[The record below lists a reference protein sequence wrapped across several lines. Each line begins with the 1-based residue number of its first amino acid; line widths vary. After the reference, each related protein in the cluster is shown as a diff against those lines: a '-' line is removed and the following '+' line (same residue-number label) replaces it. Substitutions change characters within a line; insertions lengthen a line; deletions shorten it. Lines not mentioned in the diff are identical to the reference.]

1 MKEQHTSV
9 KYTRSE
15 IETLPDETDWERV
28 DVLTDEDIE
37 EAASSDPDD
46 PPTDASF
53 WKDATVVMPENKVGK
68 EQPMPQI
75 NIDSDL
81 LVAQRLSDGCG
92 YTWTLASRL
101 GEMLHMAEELFGPRD
116 CSYTILGIEFASDG
130 PQIWYPRNH
139 RHIIIQLDLSAAT
152 NILQACYQM
161 AHETVHLL
169 APSCGR
175 NANNFEEGVA
185 CYFAAYYMKYKFNQP
200 NWSPTLPSYRRA
212 LEIIA
217 PRLNED
223 IGCIRRLRKNQPS
236 FRKMSKEAVSS
247 EFPQLTSEDV
257 DFLMST
263 FDRDSSKC

>member
-1 MKEQHTSV
+1 
-9 KYTRSE
+9 
-15 IETLPDETDWERV
+15 
-28 DVLTDEDIE
+28 
-37 EAASSDPDD
+37 
-46 PPTDASF
+46 
-53 WKDATVVMPENKVGK
+53 
-68 EQPMPQI
+68 MPQI
-75 NIDSDL
+75 NINSDL
-81 LVAQRLSDGCG
+81 LVPDGKDH
-92 YTWTLASRL
+92 TRTLAYQLSK
-101 GEMLHMAEELFGPRD
+101 MLHMVEELFGPRD
-116 CSYTILGIEFASDG
+116 YSYTILGIEFASDG

-139 RHIIIQLDLSAAT
+139 RHIIVQLNVSTAT
-152 NILQACYQM
+152 DMPKAYYQM
-161 AHETVHLL
+161 AHETIHLL
-169 APSCGR
+169 APTRLCDVTV
-175 NANNFEEGVA
+175 FEEGVA

-200 NWSPTLPSYRRA
+200 NWSPTLPSYRCA

>member
-1 MKEQHTSV
+1 MAP
-9 KYTRSE
+9 KYGILE
-15 IETLPDETDWERV
+15 ITGISLSNLMFQLPQT
-28 DVLTDEDIE
+28 
-37 EAASSDPDD
+37 
-46 PPTDASF
+46 
-53 WKDATVVMPENKVGK
+53 
-68 EQPMPQI
+68 
-75 NIDSDL
+75 
-81 LVAQRLSDGCG
+81 C
-92 YTWTLASRL
+92 
-101 GEMLHMAEELFGPRD
+101 
-116 CSYTILGIEFASDG
+116 
-130 PQIWYPRNH
+130 
-139 RHIIIQLDLSAAT
+139 
-152 NILQACYQM
+152 QACYQM

-185 CYFAAYYMKYKFNQP
+185 CYFAAYYMKYNLISLTGVQL
-200 NWSPTLPSYRRA
+200 SPATERA

>member
-1 MKEQHTSV
+1 
-9 KYTRSE
+9 
-15 IETLPDETDWERV
+15 
-28 DVLTDEDIE
+28 
-37 EAASSDPDD
+37 
-46 PPTDASF
+46 
-53 WKDATVVMPENKVGK
+53 
-68 EQPMPQI
+68 MPQI
-75 NIDSDL
+75 NINSDL
-81 LVAQRLSDGCG
+81 LVPDGKDH
-92 YTWTLASRL
+92 TRTLAYQLSK
-101 GEMLHMAEELFGPRD
+101 MLHMVEELFGSRD
-116 CSYTILGIEFASDG
+116 YSYTILGIEFG
-130 PQIWYPRNH
+130 PDNPRIWYPGNR

-169 APSCGR
+169 APSGGR

-200 NWSPTLPSYRRA
+200 NWSPTLPSYRCA

>member
-116 CSYTILGIEFASDG
+116 CSYTILGIEFG
-130 PQIWYPRNH
+130 PDNPRIWYPGNR

-200 NWSPTLPSYRRA
+200 NWSPTLPSYRCA

-247 EFPQLTSEDV
+247 EFPQLTSENV

>member
-1 MKEQHTSV
+1 MQFGGLHE
-9 KYTRSE
+9 
-15 IETLPDETDWERV
+15 
-28 DVLTDEDIE
+28 
-37 EAASSDPDD
+37 
-46 PPTDASF
+46 
-53 WKDATVVMPENKVGK
+53 VGK

-75 NIDSDL
+75 NINSDL
-81 LVAQRLSDGCG
+81 LVPDGKDH
-92 YTWTLASRL
+92 TRTLAYQLSK
-101 GEMLHMAEELFGPRD
+101 MLHMVEELFGSRD
-116 CSYTILGIEFASDG
+116 YSYTILGIEFASDG

-169 APSCGR
+169 VPSGGR

-185 CYFAAYYMKYKFNQP
+185 CYFAAYYMKYQFNQP

-223 IGCIRRLRKNQPS
+223 IGCIRRLRKHQPS
-236 FRKMSKEAVSS
+236 FQDMTKEEISR
-247 EFPQLTSEDV
+247 EFPKL
-257 DFLMST
+257 DFRGCGFSHVNV
-263 FDRDSSKC
+263 

>member
-1 MKEQHTSV
+1 
-9 KYTRSE
+9 
-15 IETLPDETDWERV
+15 
-28 DVLTDEDIE
+28 
-37 EAASSDPDD
+37 
-46 PPTDASF
+46 
-53 WKDATVVMPENKVGK
+53 
-68 EQPMPQI
+68 MPQI
-75 NIDSDL
+75 NINSDL
-81 LVAQRLSDGCG
+81 LVPDGKDH
-92 YTWTLASRL
+92 TRTLAYQLSK
-101 GEMLHMAEELFGPRD
+101 MLHMVEELFGPRD
-116 CSYTILGIEFASDG
+116 YSYTILGIEFASDG

-139 RHIIIQLDLSAAT
+139 RHIIVQLNVSTAT
-152 NILQACYQM
+152 DMPKAYYQM

-200 NWSPTLPSYRRA
+200 NWSPTLPSYRCA

>member
-1 MKEQHTSV
+1 
-9 KYTRSE
+9 
-15 IETLPDETDWERV
+15 
-28 DVLTDEDIE
+28 
-37 EAASSDPDD
+37 
-46 PPTDASF
+46 
-53 WKDATVVMPENKVGK
+53 
-68 EQPMPQI
+68 MPQI

-101 GEMLHMAEELFGPRD
+101 GEMLHMVEELFGPRD
-116 CSYTILGIEFASDG
+116 YSYTILITDYSYTILGIEFASDG

-169 APSCGR
+169 APSGCQ

-185 CYFAAYYMKYKFNQP
+185 CYFAAYYMKSKLNQP

>member
-1 MKEQHTSV
+1 
-9 KYTRSE
+9 
-15 IETLPDETDWERV
+15 
-28 DVLTDEDIE
+28 
-37 EAASSDPDD
+37 
-46 PPTDASF
+46 
-53 WKDATVVMPENKVGK
+53 
-68 EQPMPQI
+68 MPQI
-75 NIDSDL
+75 NINSDL
-81 LVAQRLSDGCG
+81 LVPDGKDH
-92 YTWTLASRL
+92 TRTLAYQLSK
-101 GEMLHMAEELFGPRD
+101 MLHMVEELFGPRD
-116 CSYTILGIEFASDG
+116 YSYTILGIEFASDG

-139 RHIIIQLDLSAAT
+139 RHIIVQLNVSTAT
-152 NILQACYQM
+152 DMPKAYYQM

-175 NANNFEEGVA
+175 NANVFEEGVA

-200 NWSPTLPSYRRA
+200 NWSPTLPSYRCA